1 MSNDVLNSLLKEYEQ
16 KKLRAEIDL
25 DKRKADL
32 YNRLPELQKIEDEL
46 NKLSIETA
54 KNLLNNK
61 GNIAD
66 FEKKLEDLKYKKAC
80 ILHDANI
87 QPDYLKPNYSCKIC
101 NDTGYVTDENYK
113 TEMCSC
119 LKQRLLDISFNK
131 SNMSNLDKENF
142 DTFNSDLYSNDV
154 DVAKYKFN
162 ISPRSNILNIKEKCI
177 EFVNNFDNPE
187 YKNLLFSG
195 NTGLRQDFYVKLYSK
210 RVTKKR

>member
-46 NKLSIETA
+46 NRLSIETA

-66 FEKKLEDLKYKKAC
+66 FEKKVEDLKYKKAC

-195 NTGLRQDFYVKLYSK
+195 NTGLR
-210 RVTKKR
+210 

>member
-66 FEKKLEDLKYKKAC
+66 FEKKVEDLKYKKAC

-142 DTFNSDLYSNDV
+142 DTFNSELYSNDV

-195 NTGLRQDFYVKLYSK
+195 NTGLR
-210 RVTKKR
+210 

>member
-66 FEKKLEDLKYKKAC
+66 FEKKVEDLKYKKAC

-162 ISPRSNILNIKEKCI
+162 ISPRFNILNIKEKCI

-195 NTGLRQDFYVKLYSK
+195 NTGLR
-210 RVTKKR
+210 

>member
-66 FEKKLEDLKYKKAC
+66 FEKKVEDLKYKKAC

-113 TEMCSC
+113 NEMCSC

>member
-16 KKLRAEIDL
+16 RKLRAEIDL
-25 DKRKADL
+25 DKRKADV

-66 FEKKLEDLKYKKAC
+66 FEKKVEDLKYKKAC

-195 NTGLRQDFYVKLYSK
+195 NTGLR
-210 RVTKKR
+210 

>member
-66 FEKKLEDLKYKKAC
+66 FEKKVEDLKYKKAC

-195 NTGLRQDFYVKLYSK
+195 NTGLR
-210 RVTKKR
+210 

>member
-66 FEKKLEDLKYKKAC
+66 FEKKVEDLKYKKAC

-142 DTFNSDLYSNDV
+142 DTFNSDLYSNDI

-195 NTGLRQDFYVKLYSK
+195 NTGLR
-210 RVTKKR
+210 

>member
-16 KKLRAEIDL
+16 RKLRAEIDL

-66 FEKKLEDLKYKKAC
+66 FEKKVEDLKYKKAC

-142 DTFNSDLYSNDV
+142 DTLIVTY
-154 DVAKYKFN
+154 
-162 ISPRSNILNIKEKCI
+162 IQMMLMLLNT
-177 EFVNNFDNPE
+177 
-187 YKNLLFSG
+187 NLIYLLVLIF
-195 NTGLRQDFYVKLYSK
+195 
-210 RVTKKR
+210 

>member
-16 KKLRAEIDL
+16 RKLRAEIDL

-162 ISPRSNILNIKEKCI
+162 ISPRFNILNIKEKCI

-195 NTGLRQDFYVKLYSK
+195 NTGLR
-210 RVTKKR
+210 